1 MDEEKRTITTDE
13 AVFQTIN
20 ILSRIQVPA
29 RLVREIGI
37 PISQA
42 ISNLEACMEAWAR
55 EENEER
61 MKAAQDGKAPEKLFP
76 EEETSETDGEP
87 AAELNQE
94 PVKEAEEDADHG
106 E

>member
-61 MKAAQDGKAPEKLFP
+61 MTVSERRNERDGRRTGGRSKPGAGQGGGRRCR
-76 EEETSETDGEP
+76 SR
-87 AAELNQE
+87 
-94 PVKEAEEDADHG
+94 
-106 E
+106 

>member
-1 MDEEKRTITTDE
+1 MNEEQRTITTDE

-61 MKAAQDGKAPEKLFP
+61 MKAAQDGKSAAKLFP
-76 EEETSETDGEP
+76 EEETGETDGEP
-87 AAELNQE
+87 AVEVNQE
-94 PVKEAEEDADHG
+94 PIEEAEKDADHG

>member
-1 MDEEKRTITTDE
+1 MNEEQRTITTDE

-61 MKAAQDGKAPEKLFP
+61 MKAAQDGKSAAKLFP
-76 EEETSETDGEP
+76 EEGTDAANGEP
-87 AAELNQE
+87 ANETGAE